1 MPLDLKAK
9 KMLET
14 MKKMG
19 IPAMSTQSIE
29 ELRRAMPQM
38 ARTSTKSP
46 TPVASISNSSI
57 LGPAGDLPVR
67 IYRPEGT
74 GPFPMLI
81 YFHGGGFVM
90 GNLESHDPTCRD
102 VCDRAHCLV
111 ISCRCMK
118 TF

>member
-29 ELRRAMPQM
+29 ELRRAIPQM

-74 GPFPMLI
+74 GSLSNAHLFPWGR
-81 YFHGGGFVM
+81 FRNG
-90 GNLESHDPTCRD
+90 
-102 VCDRAHCLV
+102 
-111 ISCRCMK
+111 
-118 TF
+118 